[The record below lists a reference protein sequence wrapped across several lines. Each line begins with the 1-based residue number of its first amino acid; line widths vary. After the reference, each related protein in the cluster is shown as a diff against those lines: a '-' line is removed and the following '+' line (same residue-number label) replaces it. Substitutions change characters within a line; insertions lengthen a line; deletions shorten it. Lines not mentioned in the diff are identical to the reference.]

1 MHDQIVAG
9 AQDAAKELG
18 CRITASS
25 VRHQQDED
33 SVYRF
38 AFDLNGLDASVE
50 LPFNEADVLSSGM
63 TARDWA
69 RHEILDGLRNPAT

>member
-1 MHDQIVAG
+1 MDDQIVAG

-18 CRITASS
+18 YRITASS

-38 AFDLNGLDASVE
+38 VFDVRGLDIGVE
-50 LPFNEADVLSSGM
+50 FPVRDADVLSSGM

-69 RHEILDGLRNPAT
+69 RHEILDGLRDPAT

>member
-1 MHDQIVAG
+1 MEDQIVAG

-18 CRITASS
+18 YRITASS

-38 AFDLNGLDASVE
+38 AFDARGLDASVE
-50 LPFNEADVLSSGM
+50 FMASEADVLRSGL
-63 TARDWA
+63 TPRDWA
-69 RHEILDGLRNPAT
+69 RHEILDGLREPPD